1 MSETENQ
8 LMLYD
13 NNGSSFV
20 VEKFNQT
27 SNTTFRGEVVENIR
41 GDNYAI
47 GHISD
52 LWSNAFFVPYNPLQP
67 HPLKDLIIAWANGET
82 IQEYDERIDQW
93 VDQLTPSWNVYVK
106 HRIKPKD
113 TTITKKI
120 YVQVDTMSLDDAYD
134 EPNLYLTFD
143 ADTKKLLNAEVIE
156 SAV

>member
-1 MSETENQ
+1 MSENQ

-27 SNTTFRGEVVENIR
+27 SSITFSGKVVENIR
-41 GDNYAI
+41 GDNLYAI
-47 GHISD
+47 GRFSD
-52 LWSNAFFVPYNPLQP
+52 LWANAFFVPYNPLQP

-82 IQEYDERIDQW
+82 IQEYDGRIDQW

-120 YVQVDTMSLDDAYD
+120 YVQVDSMTLDDAYKQ
-134 EPNLYLTFD
+134 PNLYLTFD
-143 ADTKKLLNAEVIE
+143 ADTKKLLNAEVIDN
-156 SAV
+156 AV